1 MTLMDWSKAFLIPIP
16 VTDWSVYAFLLLMI
30 ALGLF
35 GVFSGLY
42 AIYGG
47 QPGPKPRQTAMKGG
61 VEIAA
66 AAICLMLL
74 RSGIVDAG
82 WLVVY
87 AVLISI
93 FLVEVYFK
101 WSNSRN
107 PFKADEAFRPD
118 KWAKTR
124 AKGRTWFVLPF
135 AIGLGLGGAWPF
147 AFLKVLF
154 WDYIPLFIG
163 PLVIIAFTVWGY
175 WIAATAWTENE
186 SKYLEPAS
194 GLVPSEDPS

>member
-1 MTLMDWSKAFLIPIP
+1 MTLTDWSKAFLIPIP
-16 VTDWSVYAFLLLMI
+16 VTDWSVNAFLILMI
-30 ALGLF
+30 VLGLF

-42 AIYGG
+42 AISDG
-47 QPGPKPRQTAMKGG
+47 QAGPKPRQTTMKGG

-66 AAICLMLL
+66 AAICLTLL

-82 WLVVY
+82 WLVIY

-107 PFKADEAFRPD
+107 PFKADDAFRPD

-135 AIGLGLGGAWPF
+135 AIGLGLGGAWLF
-147 AFLKVLF
+147 AFIKVLF

-163 PLVIIAFTVWGY
+163 PLVLIAPMTWGY
-175 WIAATAWTENE
+175 QIAANAWTENE
-186 SKYLEPAS
+186 SKYLETAS
-194 GLVPSEDPS
+194 ELIPSEDPS